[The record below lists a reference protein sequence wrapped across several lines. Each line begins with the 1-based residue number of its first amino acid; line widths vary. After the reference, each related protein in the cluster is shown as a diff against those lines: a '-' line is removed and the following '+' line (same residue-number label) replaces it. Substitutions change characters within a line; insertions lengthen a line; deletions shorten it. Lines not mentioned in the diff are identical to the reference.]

1 MDETRRNLMKGM
13 LTGGTLLAL
22 GIPSITQAVS
32 INQSLS
38 DKTQNCRLLLGNTQ
52 IGEMFFQGCLCCLCH
67 LYQLPPSHIA
77 NSEIRRWTTA

>member
-22 GIPSITQAVS
+22 GIPGITQAVS

-52 IGEMFFQGCLCCLCH
+52 IGEMFSRGAL
-67 LYQLPPSHIA
+67 LPVPPIP
-77 NSEIRRWTTA
+77 ITAKPYCQQ